1 MQYSHRKSELYLECA
16 DPAQTGTETG
26 VTSEHTLLGWPVRE
40 GRLGPTRHHTLTA
53 GDVASLGAEPCRRL
67 THAMAALLGTY
78 LQDAGQVLVVGLGNG
93 ALTAD
98 RLGTAVCSRLTLGGI
113 PLGSRTLYSLV
124 PGVSAVTGIPTD
136 KLVARTATLLHAD
149 RILAVDALCACGA
162 ASLGKVVQFSDVG
175 LTPGSGT
182 TEPTVDA
189 PLSSDYPPEISTRTM
204 PCPVVT
210 VGVPTV
216 IRTTLPDGGNDR
228 YLVTA
233 GDTDRTVERWGSLLS
248 SAILQAA
255 VTPDRSQTSC
265 TVHGK

>member
-1 MQYSHRKSELYLECA
+1 MQYSRHESALYMECA
-16 DPAQTGTETG
+16 DPSQGGMETG
-26 VTSEHTLLGWPVRE
+26 ETPSHTLFGWPVQE
-40 GRLGPTRHHTLTA
+40 GRLGHTRHHTLSA
-53 GDVASLGAEPCRRL
+53 EDVVSLGADACRRL
-67 THAMAALLGTY
+67 TRAIAALLNLY

-98 RLGTAVCSRLTLGGI
+98 RLGTAVCSRLTLGGV
-113 PLGSRTLYSLV
+113 PLGQRTLYSLV

-136 KLVARTATLLHAD
+136 QLVAHTAALLHAD
-149 RILAVDALCACGA
+149 RIVAIDALCACRA

-182 TEPTVDA
+182 TAAADTDA
-189 PLSSDYPPEISTRTM
+189 PEISTRTM

-216 IRTTLPDGGNDR
+216 IRTTLPDGGDLR
-228 YLVTA
+228 YLVSA

-255 VTPDRSQTSC
+255 TTPDPPQIS
-265 TVHGK
+265 

>member
-1 MQYSHRKSELYLECA
+1 MQYSSRKSALYMECA
-16 DPAQTGTETG
+16 DPSQRGMEAGEAP
-26 VTSEHTLLGWPVRE
+26 SHTLFGWPVQE
-40 GRLGPTRHHTLTA
+40 GRLGHTRHHTLTA
-53 GDVASLGAEPCRRL
+53 GDVVSLGADACRRL
-67 THAMAALLGTY
+67 TRAIATLLNLY
-78 LQDAGQVLVVGLGNG
+78 LQDAEQVLVVGLGNG

-98 RLGTAVCSRLTLGGI
+98 RLGTAVCNRLTLGGV
-113 PLGSRTLYSLV
+113 PLGQRTLYSLV

-136 KLVARTATLLHAD
+136 QLVAHTAALLHAD
-149 RILAVDALCACGA
+149 RILAIDALCACRA

-182 TEPTVDA
+182 TAAADTDTPSA
-189 PLSSDYPPEISTRTM
+189 PDDPPEISTRTM

-216 IRTTLPDGGNDR
+216 IRTTLPDGGDLR
-228 YLVTA
+228 YLVSA

-255 VTPDRSQTSC
+255 TTPDPPQTS
-265 TVHGK
+265 